1 MSTEAEKSRGGLF
14 SSRVSQQH
22 FAANSV
28 GMRTHRICNSVQ
40 MCCCSILYL
49 STYLPPLSRPFLFL
63 SLSLFPSRPLFV
75 VTMGKALEFSS
86 PTPLKTETTMRR
98 HSFLSLDRR
107 ARVNR
112 YWKHGKIRLPD

>member
-1 MSTEAEKSRGGLF
+1 MSAKAEKSRGGLF
-14 SSRVSQQH
+14 SESRV
-22 FAANSV
+22 AAAFC
-28 GMRTHRICNSVQ
+28 GELGRMRTRRICNSVQ

-49 STYLPPLSRPFLFL
+49 STAIVTILSLPL
-63 SLSLFPSRPLFV
+63 SLSPSPSRPLFAV
-75 VTMGKALEFSS
+75 AMGKALEFSS